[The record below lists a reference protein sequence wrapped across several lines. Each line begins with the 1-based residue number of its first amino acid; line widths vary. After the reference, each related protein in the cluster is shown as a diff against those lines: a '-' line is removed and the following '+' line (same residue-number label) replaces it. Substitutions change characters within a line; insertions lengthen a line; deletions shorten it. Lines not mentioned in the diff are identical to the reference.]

1 MPQAMPPPSESTA
14 RDGKVET
21 LTIRDAPE
29 ALEEDDYPDVPYWH
43 DTDWANYG
51 ERLKDRG
58 KPIPKLGFLTDKGGA
73 PVMEPHIKEFMSH
86 AKQAWNELYRHRLDP
101 LSWTKKTPSAASY
114 FAHEMKSKFL
124 EFCYCD
130 SDWKVERF
138 AIIKYPDWCR
148 DVRVPGK
155 LTRAP
160 SSLVLFSILLMSFHP
175 RCSAF

>member
-21 LTIRDAPE
+21 LTICDAPE

-58 KPIPKLGFLTDKGGA
+58 KPIPKLGFLTDEGSA

-86 AKQAWNELYRHRLDP
+86 AKQAWNELYRHRLNP

-114 FAHEMKSKFL
+114 FVHKMKSKFL

-130 SDWKVERF
+130 GDWKVEQF
-138 AIIKYPDWCR
+138 AIIKYPDWCW

-155 LTRAP
+155 LTCAP